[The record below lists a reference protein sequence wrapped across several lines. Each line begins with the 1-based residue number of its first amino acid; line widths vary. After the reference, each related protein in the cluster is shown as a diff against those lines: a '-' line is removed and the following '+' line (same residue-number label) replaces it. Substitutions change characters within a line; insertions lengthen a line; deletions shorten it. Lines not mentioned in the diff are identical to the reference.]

1 MTERILDS
9 EMNRGFDSP
18 DECYMKNKNLEEFYG
33 VLAAALA
40 IIGTIGIFALLT
52 DLLVTMGVAIFIW
65 FLVAIFNTSDKMF
78 SVAVIVAVIYGLVG
92 SIVLTPI
99 FIFPVFLVIALMLFF
114 RIVPGESFDWK

>member
-1 MTERILDS
+1 MMTERILDS

-52 DLLVTMGVAIFIW
+52 DLLVTMGVAIF
-65 FLVAIFNTSDKMF
+65 NTSDKMF